1 MVREGMGVPVFR
13 RGRLREAERRSDS
26 EDVAI
31 LERLGGGD
39 HDAVRDLYRLYGGPL
54 YALGVR
60 MLRDFALAEDM
71 VQETFVRLWR
81 AAPGF
86 DPAKG
91 TPRAFIYTI
100 GRRAAVDLIRRQR
113 GIEAAPLEEDA
124 ATTSPEG
131 REPEGEGLIAS
142 MDLHA
147 ALARLSAP
155 QREVIDLAYVEDL
168 SQSQIAARLE
178 LPLGTVK
185 TRTFHALRTLRQALQ
200 EEGGRV

>member
-1 MVREGMGVPVFR
+1 MPVFR
-13 RGRLREAERRSDS
+13 RGRSREAERPGDP
-26 EDVAI
+26 EGVAI
-31 LERLGGGD
+31 LLRLGGGE
-39 HDAVRDLYRLYGGPL
+39 HDAVRHLYRLYGGPL

-60 MLRDFALAEDM
+60 MLRDVALAEDM

-91 TPRAFIYTI
+91 TPGAFIFTI
-100 GRRAAVDLIRRQR
+100 GRRAAIDLIRRRR
-113 GIEAAPLEEDA
+113 GDEATPLEEDA
-124 ATTSPEG
+124 ATTSPDGLRHEG
-131 REPEGEGLIAS
+131 DDLIAS
-142 MDLHA
+142 IDLHA